1 MTATRARR
9 SAPPTLGQLWVFLA
23 IALPALAALLVP
35 MPAVDLAYQ
44 LRAGAGILAGEGIPT
59 VDTWTFTVNGTPWL
73 DQQWGAQALL
83 AGVFQV
89 GGWTGLAILRAA
101 LVGLTFA
108 LVLRAVRSSWSTAS
122 VRAGGSA
129 IASSARTAT
138 LVVLLA
144 FVVAAPA
151 LALRPQLFGIVLFAA
166 TLVILIERGEH
177 PRRLWLI
184 PLIAALWANL
194 HGSFPLVIVLVGLA
208 WLDEVALIREPVAA
222 GGPARPLRARLL
234 GSTGVAIIGAVAT
247 LATLLTPFGIDGWRY
262 IENLARNPSIT
273 AQVTE
278 WRPPSPL
285 EPAGAI
291 FYLSVVVV
299 LGMVAF
305 RLRMDR
311 RRPPAR
317 FVAPIVTV
325 VVFAVLAAFTGRG
338 LAWWALAAPV
348 AMVALQPGLKLSDAA
363 AVGLPRVRARTAREA
378 AESET
383 RAHPLNAV
391 VMVALVVVGIALLP
405 LWRPIGPAG
414 VPVLTLSNAPQGI
427 AALRRRT
434 DEGRVPERL
443 GAAVV
448 DVVPRVG
455 APGACYG
462 VDSRI
467 ELFPADLWAQS
478 SQLWQG
484 SGDWLS
490 ILNELDIEVL
500 VLEAEQVPPHRAAA
514 GCHRV
519 VVRGAPRRRRFDL
532 DPSDPPRYA
541 APRLPDRGVA
551 SGDDRQR
558 SLPARSQP
566 PPTLKPRSRQIVST

>member
-1 MTATRARR
+1 VTAAARLARAPRTT
-9 SAPPTLGQLWVFLA
+9 PPTLAQLWVFLA

-44 LRAGAGILAGEGIPT
+44 LRAGAGILDGLGIPRT
-59 VDTWTFTVNGTPWL
+59 DTWTFTVFGEPWL

-83 AGVFQV
+83 AGVFRV
-89 GGWTGLAILRAA
+89 TGWTGLALLRAV

-108 LVLRAVRSSWSTAS
+108 LVLRAVRSSWSIAS

-151 LALRPQLFGIVLFAA
+151 LALRPQLFGIVLFVA
-166 TLVILIERGEH
+166 TMVILLERAEH

-184 PLIAALWANL
+184 PILAGLWANL

-208 WLDEVALIREPVAA
+208 WLDEVALLREPVAA
-222 GGPARPLRARLL
+222 GQPERPLRTRLL
-234 GSTGVAIIGAVAT
+234 GSTGLAIIGAAAT
-247 LATLLTPFGIDGWRY
+247 LATLVTPFGIDGWRY

-273 AQVTE
+273 SQVTE

-291 FYLSVVVV
+291 FYLSVILVF
-299 LGMVAF
+299 GMVAF
-305 RLRMDR
+305 RLRVDR

-378 AESET
+378 SASET
-383 RAHPLNAV
+383 RASPLNAV
-391 VMVALVVVGIALLP
+391 VMVVLVVAGVALLP
-405 LWRPIGPAG
+405 VWRPIGPAG
-414 VPVLTLSNAPQGI
+414 VPALTLSSAPQGI
-427 AALRRRT
+427 AEWLNR
-434 DEGRVPERL
+434 E
-443 GAAVV
+443 
-448 DVVPRVG
+448 VG
-455 APGACYG
+455 ALQSRRGGDKLLSVWAPQPWGSWLEWAVPGACYAT
-462 VDSRI
+462 DSRI
-467 ELFPADLWAQS
+467 ELFPAQLLQDAAQ
-478 SQLWQG
+478 
-484 SGDWLS
+484 LS
-490 ILNELDIEVL
+490 RGVGEWMSIPARYHADVYVFTNEEVERL
-500 VLEAEQVPPHRAAA
+500 GVLL
-514 GCHRV
+514 
-519 VVRGAPRRRRFDL
+519 GAPRWTRLYADADGSIWRLAISDL
-532 DPSDPPRYA
+532 GG
-541 APRLPDRGVA
+541 APETA
-551 SGDDRQR
+551 
-558 SLPARSQP
+558 PATCGR
-566 PPTLKPRSRQIVST
+566 

>member
-1 MTATRARR
+1 MTAAARTTRT
-9 SAPPTLGQLWVFLA
+9 APPTLGQLWVFLA
-23 IALPALAALLVP
+23 LALPALAALLVP

-59 VDTWTFTVNGTPWL
+59 VDTWTFTVNGTAWL

-108 LVLRAVRSSWSTAS
+108 LVLRAVRSSWSIAS

-166 TLVILIERGEH
+166 TLVILIERAAH

-184 PLIAALWANL
+184 PVIAALWANL

-208 WLDEVALIREPVAA
+208 WLDEVVLVREPAPA
-222 GGPARPLRARLL
+222 GQPQRPLRARLL
-234 GSTGVAIIGAVAT
+234 GSTGLAIIGAAAT

-262 IENLARNPSIT
+262 IERLARNPSIT

-291 FYLSVVVV
+291 FYLSAVAVFA
-299 LGMVAF
+299 MVAF

-363 AVGLPRVRARTAREA
+363 AVGLPRLRARTARAA

-383 RAHPLNAV
+383 RTSPLNAV
-391 VMVALVVVGIALLP
+391 VMVALVVAGVALLP
-405 LWRPIGPAG
+405 LWRSVGAAG
-414 VPVLTLSNAPQGI
+414 VPALTLSSAPQGI
-427 AALRRRT
+427 ATQLRDLVARGKLEPGARVWNPQAWGSWL
-434 DEGRVPERL
+434 EYAVPELR
-443 GAAVV
+443 
-448 DVVPRVG
+448 
-455 APGACYG
+455 YT

-467 ELFPADLWAQS
+467 ELFPAE
-478 SQLWQG
+478 LWQDVHTVSNTNG
-484 SGDWLS
+484 EWMSGLAKYDVDVILVDWA
-490 ILNELDIEVL
+490 NPELKEGISSL
-500 VLEAEQVPPHRAAA
+500 
-514 GCHRV
+514 
-519 VVRGAPRRRRFDL
+519 GAFQLCATVEGEGWIWTWVGPIQDL
-532 DPSDPPRYA
+532 GGRP
-541 APRLPDRGVA
+541 VC
-551 SGDDRQR
+551 QR
-558 SLPARSQP
+558 P
-566 PPTLKPRSRQIVST
+566 